1 MIGMR
6 ALVTALALLA
16 MPPLYAAP
24 PAPVA
29 AIVSATVA
37 VTFDRGAV
45 YPALAEGEADRAT
58 GRLVTADDPVRIAS
72 ISKLVTAVAVMRL
85 VDARRL
91 DLDRDVSEYLG
102 WQLRN
107 PAFPDVPIT
116 LRLLLSH
123 RSSLRDDADYLIPL
137 GDTVRAR
144 LAEPRAWDASHA
156 PGSNWFHYTN
166 LNFPVVA
173 SVMEG
178 ATGERFDRLMRR
190 LVLAPLKLDACF
202 NWSGC
207 SPAATARAVVLYR
220 ANGDVARDD
229 LHGLPPPCLVPP
241 AADGS
246 CDLESYQLG
255 WNGALFAP
263 QGGLRIS
270 MRDLARIGQLLAR
283 QGRPLL
289 SRAAFAELT
298 RPQWRFDGANGLGE
312 NGESDGFFC
321 AYGLGL
327 QLIGSGGAGCHDEP
341 FGDGRMRIGHPGE
354 AYGLY
359 SGLWLDPVTGRG
371 VAFFTSAVPAPAP
384 TGISA
389 FAAAEEA
396 VLRRIAKPQIA
407 KPQK

>member
-1 MIGMR
+1 MIEVR
-6 ALVTALALLA
+6 ALIAALALLA
-16 MPPLYAAP
+16 APPLSAAP
-24 PAPVA
+24 LATVP
-29 AIVSATVA
+29 ATVA
-37 VTFDRGAV
+37 VTFDRGAI

-91 DLDRDVSEYLG
+91 DLDRDVSGYLG

-137 GDTVRAR
+137 GDTVRSR
-144 LAEPRAWDASHA
+144 LADPRAWDAAHA

-173 SVMEG
+173 SVMEA

-190 LVLAPLKLDACF
+190 LVLAPLHLDACF

-207 SPAATARAVVLYR
+207 SLAATAHAVVLYR

-229 LHGLPPPCLVPP
+229 LHGLPPPCMVAP
-241 AADGS
+241 AAGGG
-246 CDLESYQLG
+246 CDLESYKLG

-298 RPQWRFDGANGLGE
+298 RAQWRFDGANGQGE
-312 NGESDGFFC
+312 NGEPDGFFC
-321 AYGLGL
+321 AYALGL
-327 QLIGSGGAGCHDEP
+327 QIIGGGGVGGREGCHDEP
-341 FGDGRMRIGHPGE
+341 FGDGRTRIGHPGE

-371 VAFFTSAVPAPAP
+371 TAFFTSAVPAPAP

-396 VLRRIAKPQIA
+396 VLRRIARLQN
-407 KPQK
+407 